1 MAVYEVSVPAAT
13 AVVGADLLAT
23 LPYARVSG
31 GGRVLR
37 SAGVAGSAAAL
48 DTRVGILI
56 GGVKVGQL
64 FNGATGG
71 VSGDRDMTDFGD
83 AWVPPGESLAV
94 LVEDAAATNP
104 INLRIV
110 IEEMVG

>member
-1 MAVYEVSVPAAT
+1 MAVYEVSIAAAT
-13 AVVGADLLAT
+13 AVVGYDLLST

-37 SAGVAGSAAAL
+37 SAGVAGSAAAQ
-48 DTRVGILI
+48 DSRVGVLV
-56 GGVKVGQL
+56 GGVKIGQL
-64 FNGATGG
+64 YNGATGG

-83 AWVPPGESLAV
+83 AWIPPGESLSV
-94 LVEDAAATNP
+94 LVEDAPATNP
-104 INLRIV
+104 LNLRIV

>member
-1 MAVYEVSVPAAT
+1 MAVFETSTAAAT
-13 AVVGADLLAT
+13 AVVGYDLLAT

-37 SAGVAGSAAAL
+37 SAGMAGSAAAL
-48 DTRVGILI
+48 DSRIGVMVGGIKI
-56 GGVKVGQL
+56 GQL
-64 FNGATGG
+64 YNGATGG

-83 AWVPPGESLAV
+83 AWIPPGETLSL
-94 LVEDAAATNP
+94 LVEDAPATNP
-104 INLRIV
+104 LNVRVV

>member
-13 AVVGADLLAT
+13 AVVGYDLLST

-37 SAGVAGSAAAL
+37 SAGVAGSAAAQ
-48 DTRVGILI
+48 DARVGVLV
-56 GGVKVGQL
+56 GGVKIGQL
-64 FNGATGG
+64 YNGATGG

-83 AWVPPGESLAV
+83 AWIPPGESLSV
-94 LVEDAAATNP
+94 LVEDAPATNP
-104 INLRIV
+104 LNLRIV

>member
-1 MAVYEVSVPAAT
+1 MAVFETSTAAAT
-13 AVVGADLLAT
+13 AVVGYDLLST

-48 DTRVGILI
+48 DTRIGVMV
-56 GGVKVGQL
+56 GGVKIGQL

-83 AWVPPGESLAV
+83 AWIPPGESLAV
-94 LVEDAAATNP
+94 LVEDAPATNP
-104 INLRIV
+104 INLRLV
-110 IEEMVG
+110 VEELVG